1 MYANFW
7 DLFLPELQR
16 LERIWSTPYTWN
28 CEEKRFSLIRRP
40 SYVKRFNAI
49 SILFALHLPLIGW
62 NLLQTL
68 RNETNILLIILGFG
82 YASITSAITVVRWM
96 YQNQDISAEIV
107 KLLNA
112 TVSFQILSTRP
123 GKTNAYH
130 ITKIVL
136 GYCGIKKHAGFL
148 QFERV

>member
-7 DLFLPELQR
+7 NLLLPELQR

-28 CEEKRFSLIRRP
+28 SKEQKFSLIRRS
-40 SYVKRFNAI
+40 SYVKRFKAL

-68 RNETNILLIILGFG
+68 RYETDILLMIFGLGCTG
-82 YASITSAITVVRWM
+82 ITLAITVVRWM
-96 YQNQDISAEIV
+96 YQNQDISSDIV

-112 TVSFQILSTRP
+112 TVHFQKLSTRP
-123 GKTNAYH
+123 GKTRFSNN
-130 ITKIVL
+130 
-136 GYCGIKKHAGFL
+136 
-148 QFERV
+148 E